1 MVLPNQCLP
10 YLKEMIEK
18 VLFNPKELA
27 ELKDLIVKVSTQQ
40 IPARKFREWII
51 EKRGTMTDLLLE
63 LFPAYN
69 KLLSNHKA
77 IETFGNGNIEL
88 IQELDEKNNLLDLFG
103 TKLQELE
110 RRLQKEFIE

>member
-27 ELKDLIVKVSTQQ
+27 ELKELIVKVSTQQ
-40 IPARKFREWII
+40 MPARKFREWI
-51 EKRGTMTDLLLE
+51 MTDLLLE

-110 RRLQKEFIE
+110 MRLQKEFIE